1 MQSDNPYIVTT
12 ADCNDDFQM
21 SVYPGVKDDIRAAAA
36 RVVPTVNGVK
46 QAVKAVKDG
55 AKAAKE
61 IAKTKIEKAAW
72 YLAPADM

>member
-12 ADCNDDFQM
+12 ANCNDDFQM
-21 SVYPGVKDDIRAAAA
+21 SDIRAAAA

-61 IAKTKIEKAAW
+61 IAKTKVEKAAW